1 MSGRRKAFV
10 CVDPVEAF
18 AEPKFVLEFGG
29 KIYVTQAVSEFDPD
43 DPDLS
48 EDARSDIDRL
58 RVLLDRG
65 EQVCGTYI
73 EPPQKMI
80 AHWLLRKTRLTVLLK
95 VSTFSPTY

>member
-1 MSGRRKAFV
+1 MPPLISATGGGMSGRRKAFV

-58 RVLLDRG
+58 KVLLDRG

-73 EPPQKMI
+73 EPPQKMM
-80 AHWLLRKTRLTVLLK
+80 
-95 VSTFSPTY
+95 STAQAQTDN